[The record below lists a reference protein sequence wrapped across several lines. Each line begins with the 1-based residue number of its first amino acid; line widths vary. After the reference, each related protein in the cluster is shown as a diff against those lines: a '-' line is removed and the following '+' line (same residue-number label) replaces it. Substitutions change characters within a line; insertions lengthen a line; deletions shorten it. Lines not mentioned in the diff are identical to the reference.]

1 MARDGRKW
9 TDGRPD
15 KKEIIEKWRIENPS
29 GTKAECIKATGIS
42 KPTVYKWWDSYLY
55 KIKKLRKETDR
66 WDLPKYYVVK
76 EDKDALV
83 KLQEYYSKGIT
94 DVEILTE
101 KEVEDINEL
110 HEIKRKAE
118 FFEEYKSDERFV
130 NNHEMYTDYYLAW
143 EIYYD
148 K

>member
-1 MARDGRKW
+1 M
-9 TDGRPD
+9 
-15 KKEIIEKWRIENPS
+15 
-29 GTKAECIKATGIS
+29 
-42 KPTVYKWWDSYLY
+42 
-55 KIKKLRKETDR
+55 
-66 WDLPKYYVVK
+66 
-76 EDKDALV
+76 

-110 HEIKRKAE
+110 HKIKRKAE
-118 FFEEYKSDERFV
+118 FFEEHKSDERFV